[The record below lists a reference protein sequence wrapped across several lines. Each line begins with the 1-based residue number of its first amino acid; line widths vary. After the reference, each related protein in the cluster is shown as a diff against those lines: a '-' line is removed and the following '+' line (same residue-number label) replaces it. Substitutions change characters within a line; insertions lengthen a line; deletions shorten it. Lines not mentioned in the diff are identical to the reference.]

1 MIMAGEA
8 GFSCASKS
16 TNVDDLQ
23 NVGFDS
29 AKHDG
34 YGNTYSRPV
43 LGIMDYSCCVGVNLS
58 SRKRFRN
65 ALKWVKIR
73 ILGRKLPSIPDTS
86 TTSNE
91 VFALMPPE
99 IMARIFLYC
108 RRLKSLPAGPA
119 EFTLVCSR
127 WRSIAYSSPELWTAL
142 RISLPR
148 ALKTEADAVR
158 FESLITEWALRSSGL
173 AIDLDISGPHF
184 LYKGGAK
191 DSPSQTQCLLYEKV
205 CQNILV
211 KFSEKWRSI
220 SPLTGVHTMNDFL
233 HAIYPKPL
241 PALEELTLH
250 VETDAPAAY
259 VSFSQSPCLYKLV
272 LLLRFDSE
280 FSFSSIAKFIP
291 ETIIDLTISS
301 SPTQLSHDF
310 IFGFLTLGQLQ
321 RLTRLRLDR
330 LDWLESQAL
339 PSVSL
344 PNLRDL
350 STFGVIAAVVDLLR
364 ALTTPS
370 LESLNL
376 SMLGAHANGHTVT
389 LPSILLPKLRGLSI
403 IYGDIADIVDL
414 FGALTTPS
422 LESLHLGMSGGS
434 FSYTLPPISL
444 LKLRNLSLFGTI
456 NPMADLL
463 RALTAPSLESLVLS
477 EWDRSY
483 LGFKKRSQFPLS
495 AFSIIMMTEG
505 DSTAITLD
513 EDDFFQFLS
522 AVSTIKVLNI
532 TTWGDTMPS
541 RLLRFLS
548 YDENKPE
555 GQTFPHLKYLYLKDT
570 KFESSIDVQT
580 CMDFVNSRWWAG
592 NSQPKLTGVDRLE
605 KLSLFVKLTSKTKKK
620 LEKCRS
626 EGMRCFYDS
635 EY

>member
-1 MIMAGEA
+1 
-8 GFSCASKS
+8 
-16 TNVDDLQ
+16 
-23 NVGFDS
+23 
-29 AKHDG
+29 
-34 YGNTYSRPV
+34 
-43 LGIMDYSCCVGVNLS
+43 
-58 SRKRFRN
+58 
-65 ALKWVKIR
+65 
-73 ILGRKLPSIPDTS
+73 
-86 TTSNE
+86 
-91 VFALMPPE
+91 
-99 IMARIFLYC
+99 
-108 RRLKSLPAGPA
+108 
-119 EFTLVCSR
+119 
-127 WRSIAYSSPELWTAL
+127 
-142 RISLPR
+142 
-148 ALKTEADAVR
+148 
-158 FESLITEWALRSSGL
+158 
-173 AIDLDISGPHF
+173 
-184 LYKGGAK
+184 
-191 DSPSQTQCLLYEKV
+191 
-205 CQNILV
+205 
-211 KFSEKWRSI
+211 
-220 SPLTGVHTMNDFL
+220 
-233 HAIYPKPL
+233 
-241 PALEELTLH
+241 
-250 VETDAPAAY
+250 
-259 VSFSQSPCLYKLV
+259 
-272 LLLRFDSE
+272 
-280 FSFSSIAKFIP
+280 
-291 ETIIDLTISS
+291 
-301 SPTQLSHDF
+301 
-310 IFGFLTLGQLQ
+310 
-321 RLTRLRLDR
+321 
-330 LDWLESQAL
+330 
-339 PSVSL
+339 
-344 PNLRDL
+344 
-350 STFGVIAAVVDLLR
+350 VIAAVVDLLR

-376 SMLGAHANGHTVT
+376 SMLGAQANGHTVT

-422 LESLHLGMSGGS
+422 LESLHLGMSGGTL
-434 FSYTLPPISL
+434 SYTLPPISL

-477 EWDRSY
+477 VIGEAGDGGDAPGVGPVL
-483 LGFKKRSQFPLS
+483 LGLQKRSQFPLS